1 MEIAATGRRI
11 RYQNNI
17 TSFTRWSIILSRL
30 VPNRKDNKGSEQF
43 SDATTRV
50 LGQTPPSPLAIAPI
64 GVQKIFNSEGEVA
77 AARAAA
83 KEWAKIMF
91 PEHSHSWEDVE
102 FLKTHWDGPIVLK
115 GIQSVQD
122 ARKCVEV
129 GVQGIVVRNHGGRQQ
144 DGGVSS
150 LGMLPRIVDAVGDD
164 LDIFVDSGIRCGADT
179 IKALALGANCVLIG
193 RPYAYG
199 LALGGEDG
207 VKHVLG
213 AICGDLTM
221 NMHLS
226 GLRDINK
233 VTRDIL
239 VKESDLV

>member
-1 MEIAATGRRI
+1 MEIAVT
-11 RYQNNI
+11 
-17 TSFTRWSIILSRL
+17 
-30 VPNRKDNKGSEQF
+30 
-43 SDATTRV
+43 
-50 LGQTPPSPLAIAPI
+50 
-64 GVQKIFNSEGEVA
+64 
-77 AARAAA
+77 AA
-83 KEWAKIMF
+83 KEWAKVMF
-91 PEHSHSWEDVE
+91 SGHSHSWEDIE
-102 FLKTHWDGPIVLK
+102 FLKMHWDGPIVLK
-115 GIQSVQD
+115 SIQSVED
-122 ARKCVEV
+122 ARKCIEV
-129 GVQGIVVRNHGGRQQ
+129 GVQGIVVSNHCGRQQ

-150 LGMLPRIVDAVGDD
+150 LGMLPRIVDAVQDD
-164 LDIFVDSGIRCGADT
+164 LDIFFDSGIECGADI
-179 IKALALGANCVLIG
+179 IKALALGAKCVLIG

-207 VKHVLG
+207 VKHVLR